1 MFRRI
6 IPSVRTRHWI
16 TSKLKLQTVI
26 TERLLQYIWQFQ
38 YFNSKD
44 LRTTDGELLQVIH
57 PGLYNTN
64 QGPDFTGAKIRS
76 GNTVWAGSI
85 ELHINTSHWK
95 DHKHSSDSN
104 YKNVILH
111 VVWKDDADL
120 ALAFPTL
127 ILQDKVSKILLS
139 RYEEL
144 MHTGSFIPCEKN
156 IQQVNT
162 ITWTA
167 WKERLLV
174 ERLQSRTKVILDL
187 LEKNNTHWEE
197 TLWWLLAKNFGISI
211 NSAAFEAIARS
222 IPIGI
227 LAKHKNQVQ
236 QVEALLFGQAGLLDA
251 EFEEDYPRLLQR
263 EYRFLS
269 KKYSLQKTQTRIAFL
284 RMRPS
289 NFPSLRLAQL
299 AMLVHESLHLFSR
312 VKEAADLH
320 SIKEMLKVT
329 ANDYWHYHYVFDVS
343 SSFKKKTLG
352 EQMISNVFINTVIPI
367 LFAYG
372 HYQKENLYKD
382 KALKWLE
389 EITAEKNTITEG
401 FASLQLQNKT
411 AFDSQA
417 FIQLKNEYCDKKRC
431 LDCAVGN
438 KLLRN

>member
-1 MFRRI
+1 
-6 IPSVRTRHWI
+6 
-16 TSKLKLQTVI
+16 
-26 TERLLQYIWQFQ
+26 
-38 YFNSKD
+38 
-44 LRTTDGELLQVIH
+44 
-57 PGLYNTN
+57 
-64 QGPDFTGAKIRS
+64 
-76 GNTVWAGSI
+76 
-85 ELHINTSHWK
+85 
-95 DHKHSSDSN
+95 
-104 YKNVILH
+104 
-111 VVWKDDADL
+111 
-120 ALAFPTL
+120 
-127 ILQDKVSKILLS
+127 
-139 RYEEL
+139 L

-174 ERLQSRTKVILDL
+174 ERLQSKTKTILAL

-197 TLWWLLAKNFGISI
+197 TLWWLLAKNFGIRI
-211 NSAAFEAIARS
+211 NSAAFEAVARS

-236 QVEALLFGQAGLLDA
+236 QVEALLFGQAGLLET
-251 EFEEDYPRLLQR
+251 EFEEDYPKLLKR

-269 KKYSLQKTQTRIAFL
+269 KKYSLQKIQTRIGFL

-289 NFPSLRLAQL
+289 GFPTVRLAQL
-299 AMLVHESLHLFSR
+299 AILVHESTHLFSR
-312 VKEAADLH
+312 VKESADLH
-320 SIKEMLKVT
+320 VIKEMLKVT
-329 ANDYWHYHYVFDVS
+329 ANDYWHYHYVFDEN

-352 EQMISNVFINTVIPI
+352 EQMISNVLINTVVPI

-372 HYQKENLYKD
+372 HHQNENSYKD

-389 EITAEKNTITEG
+389 ETAAEKNTITRG
-401 FASLQLQNKT
+401 FVSLQLQNKN

-417 FIQLKNEYCDKKRC
+417 FIQLKNEYCNKKRC

>member
-1 MFRRI
+1 M
-6 IPSVRTRHWI
+6 
-16 TSKLKLQTVI
+16 I

-64 QGPDFTGAKIRS
+64 QGPDFTDAKIRS

-85 ELHINTSHWK
+85 ELHINTSNWK
-95 DHKHSSDSN
+95 DHKHSGDIN

-111 VVWKDDADL
+111 VVWEGDADL
-120 ALAFPTL
+120 GLSFPTL
-127 ILQDKVSKILLS
+127 VLQDKVSKILLS

-174 ERLQSRTKVILDL
+174 ERLQSRTKFIFGL

-197 TLWWLLAKNFGISI
+197 TLWWLLAKNFGVSI
-211 NSAAFEAIARS
+211 NSAAFEAVARS
-222 IPIGI
+222 IPMGI

-236 QVEALLFGQAGLLDA
+236 QVEALLFGQAGLLDT
-251 EFEEDYPRLLQR
+251 EFEEDYPKLLQR

-269 KKYSLQKTQTRIAFL
+269 KKYSLRKIQTRIDFL

-289 NFPSLRLAQL
+289 NFPTLRLAQL
-299 AMLVHESLHLFSR
+299 AILVHQSLHLFSLI
-312 VKEAADLH
+312 KESTALH
-320 SIKEMLKVT
+320 PVKEMLKVT

-352 EQMISNVFINTVIPI
+352 EQMISNVLINTVVPI

-372 HYQKENLYKD
+372 HHQNENLYKD

-389 EITAEKNTITEG
+389 EIAAEKNTVTKG

-417 FIQLKNEYCDKKRC
+417 FLQLKNEYCDKKRC

-438 KLLRN
+438 KLLKN